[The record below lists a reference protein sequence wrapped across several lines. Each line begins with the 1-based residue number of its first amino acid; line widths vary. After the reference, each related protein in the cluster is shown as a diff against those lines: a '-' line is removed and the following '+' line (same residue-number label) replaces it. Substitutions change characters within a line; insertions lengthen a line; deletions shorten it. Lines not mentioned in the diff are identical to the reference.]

1 MIRAI
6 IVDDEQ
12 NNTDNLKKLLQKYC
26 PEVTVVSMATNTI
39 DGKRIITEQKPDLIF
54 LDIQMPGQNGFDWSQ
69 FVSSSYAL

>member
-69 FVSSSYAL
+69 FVS